1 MNPTQPEAEDL
12 RNKTAQNQPETHY
25 FVCTPQKVFKGVD
38 L

>member
-12 RNKTAQNQPETHY
+12 RNKTAQNQPET
-25 FVCTPQKVFKGVD
+25 PQKVFKGVD